1 MEYRADQH
9 KRDAHR
15 NKTLSLEIEADQ
27 KIKNTV
33 FAPVDQ
39 DVLDS
44 DDVLMGQ
51 IDNIMQGLKTQND
64 NGSLP
69 IVDGTDEESALC
81 NENSDMQYFSV

>member
-15 NKTLSLEIEADQ
+15 NKNLSLEIEADQ
-27 KIKNTV
+27 KIKTTV
-33 FAPVDQ
+33 FASVDQ
-39 DVLDS
+39 DLLDS

-51 IDNIMQGLKTQND
+51 IDNVMQSLKTQND

-69 IVDGTDEESALC
+69 ILDETDEESALC

>member
-15 NKTLSLEIEADQ
+15 NKNLSLEIEADQ
-27 KIKNTV
+27 KIKTTV
-33 FAPVDQ
+33 FASVDQ
-39 DVLDS
+39 DLLDS

-51 IDNIMQGLKTQND
+51 IDNVMQSLKTQND

-69 IVDGTDEESALC
+69 ILDETDEESALC
-81 NENSDMQYFSV
+81 NENSDMQYFFV

>member
-15 NKTLSLEIEADQ
+15 NKGLSLEIETDH
-27 KIKNTV
+27 KIKNAAVTS
-33 FAPVDQ
+33 VDQ

-51 IDNIMQGLKTQND
+51 IDNIMQSLKTQND

-69 IVDGTDEESALC
+69 IVDETDEESALC

>member
-15 NKTLSLEIEADQ
+15 NKNLSLEIEADQ

-33 FAPVDQ
+33 FASVDQ
-39 DVLDS
+39 DLLDS

-51 IDNIMQGLKTQND
+51 IDNIMQSLKTQND

-69 IVDGTDEESALC
+69 ILDETDEESALC

>member
-51 IDNIMQGLKTQND
+51 IDNIMQSLKTQND

-69 IVDGTDEESALC
+69 ILDETDEESALC

>member
-69 IVDGTDEESALC
+69 IVDETDEESALC
-81 NENSDMQYFSV
+81 NENSDMQYFSM